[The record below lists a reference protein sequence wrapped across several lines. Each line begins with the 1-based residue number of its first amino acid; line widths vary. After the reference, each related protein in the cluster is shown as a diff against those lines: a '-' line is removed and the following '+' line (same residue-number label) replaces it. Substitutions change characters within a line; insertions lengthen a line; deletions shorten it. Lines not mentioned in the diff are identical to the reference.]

1 MKPLRRFCTMLTLT
15 LILALQVMAGQ
26 IEIGVVQTPP
36 SPREGQI
43 EIPHTKEGEIS
54 TPVTATDLVVK
65 TALNLYHGMLAVF

>member
-1 MKPLRRFCTMLTLT
+1 MLVFL
-15 LILALQVMAGQ
+15 LALPTFAGQ
-26 IEIGVVQTPP
+26 IEIPCAPP

-54 TPVTATDLVVK
+54 TPVATTDLVVK